1 MALPHGFLPN
11 PVPCHL
17 FIPFPLCY
25 DSVHD
30 SGAFTGLRSA
40 MTIQPWI
47 TCLQSGILIHHLEVR
62 YPQQAS
68 KVDLQR
74 VMGAA
79 ESFQEIQDARA
90 FLTDASNW
98 VPASVFRELIKAC
111 ELASGEKDFTYLAAL
126 AYYETVK
133 TQTPTLIETIAIL
146 LNDVESVFRSVG
158 DWASA
163 YTNYLQL
170 QSFVCPDET
179 QTLHILS
186 RNLPPVDPG
195 LGNMRL
201 VHGNLEGIA
210 KLDPSVETVACEE
223 VYSQLRLETLVN
235 EFGDAYVMT
244 TKNGQITV
252 TRRSTDEIV
261 IKGQSIR
268 LVQTPIQ
275 IKADRIPASH
285 GSDEQLVAT
294 LEQGDCLSIWT
305 AEEPARRSKTSIPN
319 QDNHST
325 AIRIEHGGTLWAGP
339 LSTTIKTGS
348 IYNAPYTHYRL
359 SWTNRPPHA
368 NDVTTAGRSQF
379 LTDRRGFAYQLF
391 TQLKNLQATHRHMLT
406 MFLRN
411 VELAQENIQLK
422 QELSAQQ
429 ETGGIIGKSAP
440 LLDVLSLI
448 RTIAP
453 SDTTVLVTGETG
465 TGKELAARLIHQLS
479 RRKDRRFVAVNCGA
493 LPETLLESELFGHEK
508 GSFTGAIAQ
517 KKGKFELADG
527 GTLFLD
533 EIGDISPAV
542 QVKLLRVLQEREFQ
556 RVGGASDLKAN
567 VRLIA
572 ATNRDLIAMMEQKQF
587 RQDLFYRLNVIQLY
601 VPALRERAED
611 IPDLANHFTQRFA
624 EKTGKSVAGLT
635 PDALQLCLSYKWP
648 GNIRELENVMERAV
662 TLLPE
667 GKKWI
672 TSDLLPN
679 NLRATTESAPSLD
692 IAELIERIEWSALL
706 KTLEKSGSLTELLN
720 HVEWSVTRRAVA
732 EYGGNKSRAA
742 KVLGRTYRWLR
753 KLETEM
759 THRESP
765 PSNLD

>member
-1 MALPHGFLPN
+1 
-11 PVPCHL
+11 
-17 FIPFPLCY
+17 
-25 DSVHD
+25 
-30 SGAFTGLRSA
+30 

-47 TCLQSGILIHHLEVR
+47 TCLQSGILIRHLEAR
-62 YPQQAS
+62 YPEQAS

-90 FLTDASNW
+90 FLTDTSNW
-98 VPASVFRELIKAC
+98 IPHSVFRELVKSC
-111 ELASGEKDFTYLAAL
+111 ELATGQKDFTYQAAM

-163 YTNYLQL
+163 YTNYLHL

-186 RNLPPVDPG
+186 RYLPPVDPG

-201 VHGNLEGIA
+201 VQGNLEGTA
-210 KLDPSVETVACEE
+210 KLDPSVETVTCEE
-223 VYSQLRLETLVN
+223 AYSQLRLETLVN
-235 EFGDAYVMT
+235 EFGDAYDIT
-244 TKNGQITV
+244 TKNDRCTV
-252 TRRSTDEIV
+252 ARRSTGEVV
-261 IKGQSIR
+261 ITGRTIR
-268 LVQTPIQ
+268 LVHTLIA
-275 IKADRIPASH
+275 IKANPIPAPY

-294 LEQGDCLSIWT
+294 LEPQNQLSVWMVG
-305 AEEPARRSKTSIPN
+305 EPVRQSKTHFPK
-319 QDNHST
+319 QDDHCT
-325 AIRIEHGGTLWAGP
+325 AIRIDRGGTLSAGS
-339 LSTTIKTGS
+339 LSTTIKAGS

-359 SWTNRPPHA
+359 RWTNHPPQA
-368 NDVTTAGRSQF
+368 NTAAAVGRSQH
-379 LTDRRGFAYQLF
+379 LTDRRAFAYQLF
-391 TQLKNLQATHRHMLT
+391 THLKNLQATHRHMLT
-406 MFLRN
+406 MFLHN

-422 QELSAQQ
+422 QELFAQQ

-440 LLDVLSLI
+440 LLDLLSVI

-453 SDTTVLVTGETG
+453 SDTTVLLTGETG

-517 KKGKFELADG
+517 KKGKFELAEG

-533 EIGDISPAV
+533 EIGDNSSAV

-556 RVGGASDLKAN
+556 RVGGTSDLKAN
-567 VRLIA
+567 IRLIA
-572 ATNRDLIAMMEQKQF
+572 ATNRDLLAMMEQKQF

-601 VPALRERAED
+601 VPALRERPED
-611 IPDLANHFTQRFA
+611 IAELAQHFVQRFA
-624 EKTGKSVAGLT
+624 EKTGKSIAGLT
-635 PDALQLCLSYKWP
+635 PDALKLCLAYKWP

-662 TLLPE
+662 TLAPE

-672 TSDLLPN
+672 SPDLLPN
-679 NLRATTESAPSLD
+679 NLRSTTESAPSLD
-692 IAELIERIEWSALL
+692 LAELVDRVDWSALL
-706 KTLEKSGSLTELLN
+706 KTLETRGSLTGLLN
-720 HVEWSVTRRAVA
+720 YLEWTITRRAVA

-753 KLETEM
+753 KLESEM
-759 THRESP
+759 TGPRSP
-765 PSNLD
+765 EHNPSEKS

>member
-1 MALPHGFLPN
+1 
-11 PVPCHL
+11 
-17 FIPFPLCY
+17 
-25 DSVHD
+25 
-30 SGAFTGLRSA
+30 
-40 MTIQPWI
+40 MTVQPWI
-47 TCLQSGILIHHLEVR
+47 TCLLSGILIRHLEAR
-62 YPQQAS
+62 YPEQAP
-68 KVDLQR
+68 KVDLLR

-90 FLTDASNW
+90 FLTDTSNW
-98 VPASVFRELIKAC
+98 IPHSVFRELVKSC
-111 ELASGEKDFTYLAAL
+111 ELATGQKDFTYQAAL

-133 TQTPTLIETIAIL
+133 TQSPTLIETIAIL

-179 QTLHILS
+179 QTLHVLS
-186 RNLPPVDPG
+186 RYLPPVDPG

-201 VHGNLEGIA
+201 VQGNLEGTA
-210 KLDPSVETVACEE
+210 MLDPSVETATSEE
-223 VYSQLRLETLVN
+223 AYSQLRLETLVN

-244 TKNGQITV
+244 TKNDRCTV
-252 TRRSTDEIV
+252 ARRSTGEVV
-261 IKGQSIR
+261 ITGRTIR
-268 LVQTPIQ
+268 LVPTLIS
-275 IKADRIPASH
+275 IKADRIPAPH
-285 GSDEQLVAT
+285 GSDEQLVVS
-294 LEQGDCLSIWT
+294 LEPQNQLSVWT
-305 AEEPARRSKTSIPN
+305 VGEPVRRSET
-319 QDNHST
+319 HSPKQVDHCT
-325 AIRIEHGGTLWAGP
+325 AIRIERGGTLSAGS
-339 LSTTIKTGS
+339 LSTTIKAGS

-359 SWTNRPPHA
+359 RWTNRPPQA
-368 NDVTTAGRSQF
+368 NTAASASRSQH
-379 LTDRRGFAYQLF
+379 LTDRRAFAYQLF
-391 TQLKNLQATHRHMLT
+391 THLKNLQATHRHMLT

-440 LLDVLSLI
+440 LLDLLSLI

-517 KKGKFELADG
+517 KKGKFELAEG

-533 EIGDISPAV
+533 EIGDISSAV

-556 RVGGASDLKAN
+556 RVGGTSDLKAN
-567 VRLIA
+567 IRLIA
-572 ATNRDLIAMMEQKQF
+572 ATNRDLLAMMEQNQF
-587 RQDLFYRLNVIQLY
+587 RRDLFYRLNVIQLY
-601 VPALRERAED
+601 VPALRERPED
-611 IPDLANHFTQRFA
+611 IAELAQHFVQRFA
-624 EKTGKSVAGLT
+624 EKTGKSIAGLT
-635 PDALQLCLSYKWP
+635 PDALQLCLAYKWP

-662 TLLPE
+662 TLAPE

-672 TSDLLPN
+672 IPDLLPN
-679 NLRATTESAPSLD
+679 NLRSTTESAPSLD
-692 IAELIERIEWSALL
+692 LAELVDRVDWSALL
-706 KTLEKSGSLTELLN
+706 KTLETRGSLTGLLN
-720 HVEWSVTRRAVA
+720 YLEWTITRRAVA
-732 EYGGNKSRAA
+732 EYGGNKSHAA
-742 KVLGRTYRWLR
+742 KILGRTYRWLR
-753 KLETEM
+753 KLESEM
-759 THRESP
+759 TGPQSP
-765 PSNLD
+765 GHNPSDTS

>member
-1 MALPHGFLPN
+1 
-11 PVPCHL
+11 
-17 FIPFPLCY
+17 
-25 DSVHD
+25 
-30 SGAFTGLRSA
+30 

-47 TCLQSGILIHHLEVR
+47 TCLQSGILIRHLEAR
-62 YPQQAS
+62 YPEQAS
-68 KVDLQR
+68 KVDLKR

-79 ESFQEIQDARA
+79 DSFQEIQDARA

-98 VPASVFRELIKAC
+98 IPTSVFRELIKAC
-111 ELASGEKDFTYLAAL
+111 EVASGEKDFTYQAAL
-126 AYYETVK
+126 AYYEAVK

-146 LNDVESVFRSVG
+146 LNDVESVFRSIG
-158 DWASA
+158 NWASA

-186 RNLPPVDPG
+186 QNLPPVDPG

-201 VHGNLEGIA
+201 VQGNLEGTA
-210 KLDPSVETVACEE
+210 KLDPSVDTATCEE
-223 VYSQLRLETLVN
+223 AYSQLRLETLVN
-235 EFGDAYVMT
+235 EFGDAYDMT
-244 TKNGQITV
+244 TKNDRFTV
-252 TRRSTDEIV
+252 ARRSTGDVV
-261 IKGQSIR
+261 ITGRTIR
-268 LVQTPIQ
+268 LVHTLIPI
-275 IKADRIPASH
+275 KTDGIPAPH

-294 LEQGDCLSIWT
+294 LEGPNHLSVWT
-305 AEEPARRSKTSIPN
+305 FEEPARKSTTHIST
-319 QDNHST
+319 QADHCT
-325 AIRIEHGGTLWAGP
+325 AILIERGGI
-339 LSTTIKTGS
+339 LSRGSLNTTIKAGS
-348 IYNAPYTHYRL
+348 IYNAPYTHYCLR
-359 SWTNRPPHA
+359 WTNHPPRA
-368 NDVTTAGRSQF
+368 NDAATAGRSEF
-379 LTDRRGFAYQLF
+379 LTDRRAFAHQLF
-391 TQLKNLQATHRHMLT
+391 THLKNLQATHRHMLT

-429 ETGGIIGKSAP
+429 ETGGIIGKSAL
-440 LLDVLSLI
+440 LLDLLSLI

-517 KKGKFELADG
+517 KKGKFELAEG

-556 RVGGASDLKAN
+556 RVGGTSDLRAN
-567 VRLIA
+567 IRLIA
-572 ATNRDLIAMMEQKQF
+572 ATNRDLLAMMEQNQF

-601 VPALRERAED
+601 VPALRERPED
-611 IPDLANHFTQRFA
+611 IAELVQHFARRFA
-624 EKTGKSVAGLT
+624 EKTGKSIAGLT
-635 PDALQLCLSYKWP
+635 PDALKLCLAYKWP

-662 TLLPE
+662 TLAPE

-672 TSDLLPN
+672 SPDLLPT
-679 NLRATTESAPSLD
+679 NLRSTTESAPSLD
-692 IAELIERIEWSALL
+692 LAELVDHVDWTALL
-706 KTLEKSGSLTELLN
+706 KTLETRGSLTGLLN
-720 HVEWSVTRRAVA
+720 YLEWTITRRAVA

-753 KLETEM
+753 KLESEM
-759 THRESP
+759 TDRKP
-765 PSNLD
+765 PTPCS

>member
-1 MALPHGFLPN
+1 
-11 PVPCHL
+11 
-17 FIPFPLCY
+17 
-25 DSVHD
+25 
-30 SGAFTGLRSA
+30 

-47 TCLQSGILIHHLEVR
+47 TCLQSGILIHYLEAH
-62 YPQQAS
+62 YPEQAS
-68 KVDLQR
+68 KVDLKR
-74 VMGAA
+74 VMGVA

-90 FLTDASNW
+90 FLTDTSNW
-98 VPASVFRELIKAC
+98 IPHSVFRELIKTC
-111 ELASGEKDFTYLAAL
+111 ELASGEKDVTYQAAL

-170 QSFVCPDET
+170 QSFVCPDEA

-186 RNLPPVDPG
+186 RYLPPVDPG

-201 VHGNLEGIA
+201 VQGNLEGIA
-210 KLDPSVETVACEE
+210 KLDPSVETATCEE
-223 VYSQLRLETLVN
+223 IYSQLRLETLVN
-235 EFGDAYVMT
+235 EFGDAYDMT
-244 TKNGQITV
+244 KKNDRSTV
-252 TRRSTDEIV
+252 ARRSTGEVV
-261 IKGQSIR
+261 ITGRTIR
-268 LVQTPIQ
+268 LVQTLIPT
-275 IKADRIPASH
+275 KADPIPAPH

-294 LEQGDCLSIWT
+294 LEPQDHLSVWT
-305 AEEPARRSKTSIPN
+305 TEEPVRGSKTHLPN
-319 QDNHST
+319 QDDHCT
-325 AIRIEHGGTLWAGP
+325 AIRIERGGTLSAGP

-348 IYNAPYTHYRL
+348 IYNTPYTHYRL
-359 SWTNRPPHA
+359 RWTNRPLDSSNTA
-368 NDVTTAGRSQF
+368 AAGRSQL
-379 LTDRRGFAYQLF
+379 LTDRRAFAFQLF
-391 TQLKNLQATHRHMLT
+391 THLKNLQTTHRHMLT

-411 VELAQENIQLK
+411 VELIQENIQLK

-429 ETGGIIGKSAP
+429 ETGGIIGKSAL
-440 LLDVLSLI
+440 LLDLLSLI

-517 KKGKFELADG
+517 KKGKFELAEG

-556 RVGGASDLKAN
+556 RVGGTSDLKAN
-567 VRLIA
+567 IRLIA
-572 ATNRDLIAMMEQKQF
+572 ATNRDLLAMMEQNQF

-601 VPALRERAED
+601 VPALRERPED
-611 IPDLANHFTQRFA
+611 IAELTQHFVLRFA
-624 EKTGKSVAGLT
+624 ENTGKSIAGLT
-635 PDALQLCLSYKWP
+635 PDALQLCLAYKWP

-662 TLLPE
+662 TLAPE

-672 TSDLLPN
+672 TPDLLPN
-679 NLRATTESAPSLD
+679 NLRSTTDSAPSVD
-692 IAELIERIEWSALL
+692 IAELIDHIEWGALL
-706 KTLEKSGSLTELLN
+706 KTVEKSGSLTELLN
-720 HVEWSVTRRAVA
+720 RVEWSITRRAVA

-742 KVLGRTYRWLR
+742 KILGRTYRWLR
-753 KLETEM
+753 KLEAEM
-759 THRESP
+759 THREFP
-765 PSNLD
+765 PSNPGPHS

>member
-1 MALPHGFLPN
+1 
-11 PVPCHL
+11 
-17 FIPFPLCY
+17 
-25 DSVHD
+25 
-30 SGAFTGLRSA
+30 

-47 TCLQSGILIHHLEVR
+47 TCLQSGILIHHLEAR
-62 YPQQAS
+62 YPEQSS

-79 ESFQEIQDARA
+79 DSFQEIQDARA

-98 VPASVFRELIKAC
+98 VPVSVFRELIKAC

-158 DWASA
+158 NWASA

-170 QSFVCPDET
+170 QSFVCPDEA

-201 VHGNLEGIA
+201 VQGNLEGTA
-210 KLDPSVETVACEE
+210 KLDPSVETATCEE
-223 VYSQLRLETLVN
+223 TYSQLRLETLVK
-235 EFGDAYVMT
+235 EFGDAYDTT
-244 TKNGQITV
+244 TKNDRFTV
-252 TRRSTDEIV
+252 ARRSTGEVV
-261 IKGQSIR
+261 IAARTIR
-268 LVQTPIQ
+268 LVRTLIPIQ
-275 IKADRIPASH
+275 TDRIPAPH

-294 LEQGDCLSIWT
+294 LEGQDHLSVW
-305 AEEPARRSKTSIPN
+305 AVEEPARKPKT
-319 QDNHST
+319 HSPTQNDYCT
-325 AIRIEHGGTLWAGP
+325 AIRIERGGTLSTGS
-339 LSTTIKTGS
+339 LSTTIKAGS

-359 SWTNRPPHA
+359 RWTNHPPRA
-368 NDVTTAGRSQF
+368 NDVATAGRSQF
-379 LTDRRGFAYQLF
+379 LTDRRAFAHQLF
-391 TQLKNLQATHRHMLT
+391 IHLKNLQATHRHMLT

-429 ETGGIIGKSAP
+429 ETGGMIGKSA
-440 LLDVLSLI
+440 LLLNLLSLI

-453 SDTTVLVTGETG
+453 SDTTVMVTGETG

-517 KKGKFELADG
+517 KKGKFELAEG

-533 EIGDISPAV
+533 EIGDISASV

-556 RVGGASDLKAN
+556 RVGGTSDLTAN
-567 VRLIA
+567 IRLIA
-572 ATNRDLIAMMEQKQF
+572 ATNRDLLAMMEQNQF
-587 RQDLFYRLNVIQLY
+587 RKDLFYRLNVIQLY
-601 VPALRERAED
+601 VPALRERPED
-611 IPDLANHFTQRFA
+611 IVELAQHFVQRFA
-624 EKTGKSVAGLT
+624 EKIGKSIAGLT
-635 PDALQLCLSYKWP
+635 PDALQLCLAYKWP
-648 GNIRELENVMERAV
+648 GNIRELENIMERAV
-662 TLLPE
+662 TLAPE

-672 TSDLLPN
+672 SADLLPN
-679 NLRATTESAPSLD
+679 NLRSTTESAPSLD
-692 IAELIERIEWSALL
+692 IAELVERIEWGALL

-720 HVEWSVTRRAVA
+720 HVEWSITRRAVA

-742 KVLGRTYRWLR
+742 KILGRTYRWLR
-753 KLETEM
+753 KLESEM
-759 THRESP
+759 TDPKS
-765 PSNLD
+765 PSNTLDTRK

>member
-1 MALPHGFLPN
+1 
-11 PVPCHL
+11 
-17 FIPFPLCY
+17 
-25 DSVHD
+25 
-30 SGAFTGLRSA
+30 

-47 TCLQSGILIHHLEVR
+47 TCLQSGILIHHLEAR
-62 YPQQAS
+62 YPEQAS
-68 KVDLQR
+68 KVDLKR
-74 VMGAA
+74 VMGVA

-90 FLTDASNW
+90 FLTDTSNW
-98 VPASVFRELIKAC
+98 VPLSVFRELIKAC

-158 DWASA
+158 NWASA

-170 QSFVCPDET
+170 QSFVCPDEA
-179 QTLHILS
+179 QTLHVLS
-186 RNLPPVDPG
+186 RYLPPVDPG

-201 VHGNLEGIA
+201 VQGNLEGTAI
-210 KLDPSVETVACEE
+210 LDPSVETAISEE
-223 VYSQLRLETLVN
+223 TYSQLRLETLVN
-235 EFGDAYVMT
+235 EFGDAYDMT
-244 TKNGQITV
+244 TKNERFTV
-252 TRRSTDEIV
+252 ARRSTGEVV
-261 IKGQSIR
+261 ITGRTIR
-268 LVQTPIQ
+268 LVQTLIP
-275 IKADRIPASH
+275 IKADRIPTPH

-294 LEQGDCLSIWT
+294 HEQQDHLSVWT
-305 AEEPARRSKTSIPN
+305 AEEPIQRSKTHFPK
-319 QDNHST
+319 QDDHCT
-325 AIRIEHGGTLWAGP
+325 AIRIERGGTLSAGS
-339 LSTTIKTGS
+339 LSTTIKAGS

-359 SWTNRPPHA
+359 RWTNRPPHA
-368 NDVTTAGRSQF
+368 NNAAAAGRSQL
-379 LTDRRGFAYQLF
+379 LTDRRAFAYQLF
-391 TQLKNLQATHRHMLT
+391 THLKNLQATHRHMLT

-440 LLDVLSLI
+440 LLDLLSLI
-448 RTIAP
+448 RTLAP

-517 KKGKFELADG
+517 KKGKFELAEG

-556 RVGGASDLKAN
+556 RVGGTSDLKAN
-567 VRLIA
+567 IRLIA
-572 ATNRDLIAMMEQKQF
+572 ATNRDLLTMMEQNQF

-601 VPALRERAED
+601 VPALRERPED
-611 IPDLANHFTQRFA
+611 IAELAQHFVQHFA
-624 EKTGKSVAGLT
+624 KKTGKSIAGLM
-635 PDALQLCLSYKWP
+635 PDALQLCLAYKWP

-662 TLLPE
+662 TLTPE

-672 TSDLLPN
+672 SPDLLPN
-679 NLRATTESAPSLD
+679 NLRSATESAPSLD
-692 IAELIERIEWSALL
+692 LAELVDCVDWSALL
-706 KTLEKSGSLTELLN
+706 KTLETRGSLTGLLN
-720 HVEWSVTRRAVA
+720 YLEWTITRRAVA

-753 KLETEM
+753 KLESEM
-759 THRESP
+759 TEPKS
-765 PSNLD
+765 PSNTLDTRK

>member
-1 MALPHGFLPN
+1 
-11 PVPCHL
+11 
-17 FIPFPLCY
+17 
-25 DSVHD
+25 
-30 SGAFTGLRSA
+30 

-47 TCLQSGILIHHLEVR
+47 TCLQSGMLVRHLETR
-62 YPQQAS
+62 YPVQAS

-90 FLTDASNW
+90 FLTDTSNW
-98 VPASVFRELIKAC
+98 VPLSVFRELIKVC
-111 ELASGEKDFTYLAAL
+111 ELASGEKDFTYQAAM

-186 RNLPPVDPG
+186 RYLPPVDPG

-201 VHGNLEGIA
+201 VQGNLEGTA
-210 KLDPSVETVACEE
+210 KLDPSVETAACDEA
-223 VYSQLRLETLVN
+223 YSQLRLETLLN

-244 TKNGQITV
+244 TKNDRFTV
-252 TRRSTDEIV
+252 ARRSTGEVV
-261 IKGQSIR
+261 ITGRTIR
-268 LVQTPIQ
+268 LVHTLIP
-275 IKADRIPASH
+275 IKADLISTSH

-294 LEQGDCLSIWT
+294 LEQQDHLSIWT
-305 AEEPARRSKTSIPN
+305 AGEPVRRSKTDFPK
-319 QDNHST
+319 QDDHCT
-325 AIRIEHGGTLWAGP
+325 AIRIERGGTLSAGS
-339 LSTTIKTGS
+339 LSTTIKAGS

-359 SWTNRPPHA
+359 RWTNRPPHA
-368 NDVTTAGRSQF
+368 NNAAAAGRSQL
-379 LTDRRGFAYQLF
+379 LTDRRAFAHQLF
-391 TQLKNLQATHRHMLT
+391 IHLKNLQATHRHMLT
-406 MFLRN
+406 MFLHN

-440 LLDVLSLI
+440 LLDLLSLI

-517 KKGKFELADG
+517 KKGKFELAEG

-533 EIGDISPAV
+533 EIGDISSAV

-556 RVGGASDLKAN
+556 RVGGTSDLQAN
-567 VRLIA
+567 IRLIA
-572 ATNRDLIAMMEQKQF
+572 ATNRDLLAMMEQNQF
-587 RQDLFYRLNVIQLY
+587 RRDLFYRLNVIQLY
-601 VPALRERAED
+601 VPALRERPED
-611 IPDLANHFTQRFA
+611 IAELAQHFVQRFA
-624 EKTGKSVAGLT
+624 EKTGKSIAGLT
-635 PDALQLCLSYKWP
+635 PDALQLCLAYKWP

-662 TLLPE
+662 TLTPE

-672 TSDLLPN
+672 TPDLLPN
-679 NLRATTESAPSLD
+679 NLRSTTESAPSLD
-692 IAELIERIEWSALL
+692 LAELVDRVDWSALL
-706 KTLEKSGSLTELLN
+706 KTLETRGSLTGLLN
-720 HVEWSVTRRAVA
+720 YLEWTITRRAVA
-732 EYGGNKSRAA
+732 EYGGNKSHAA

-753 KLETEM
+753 KLESEM
-759 THRESP
+759 IEPQPPSSP
-765 PSNLD
+765 PH

>member
-1 MALPHGFLPN
+1 
-11 PVPCHL
+11 
-17 FIPFPLCY
+17 
-25 DSVHD
+25 
-30 SGAFTGLRSA
+30 

-47 TCLQSGILIHHLEVR
+47 TCLQSGILIRHLETR
-62 YPQQAS
+62 YPEQAS
-68 KVDLQR
+68 KVDLHR

-79 ESFQEIQDARA
+79 DSFQEIQDARA
-90 FLTDASNW
+90 FLTDTSNW
-98 VPASVFRELIKAC
+98 VPLSVFRELIKAC

-170 QSFVCPDET
+170 QSFVCPDDT
-179 QTLHILS
+179 QTLHVLS
-186 RNLPPVDPG
+186 RYLPPVDPG

-201 VHGNLEGIA
+201 VQGNLEGTA
-210 KLDPSVETVACEE
+210 RLDPSVETAVCEE
-223 VYSQLRLETLVN
+223 AYVQLRLETLVS
-235 EFGDAYVMT
+235 EFGDAYVLT
-244 TKNGQITV
+244 TKNDRCTV
-252 TRRSTDEIV
+252 ARRSTGEVV
-261 IKGQSIR
+261 ITGRTIR
-268 LVQTPIQ
+268 LVPTLIP
-275 IKADRIPASH
+275 IKADRIPAPH

-294 LEQGDCLSIWT
+294 LNQQGLLSVWT
-305 AEEPARRSKTSIPN
+305 VGEPIRRSQTHPPT
-319 QDNHST
+319 QDGHCT
-325 AIRIEHGGTLWAGP
+325 AMRIERGGTLSAGS
-339 LSTTIKTGS
+339 LSTTIKAGS

-359 SWTNRPPHA
+359 HWTNHSPQA
-368 NDVTTAGRSQF
+368 NNAAVASRSQH
-379 LTDRRGFAYQLF
+379 LTDRRAFAFQLF
-391 TQLKNLQATHRHMLT
+391 THLKNLQATHRHMLT

-422 QELSAQQ
+422 QELSEQQ
-429 ETGGIIGKSAP
+429 ETGGIIGKSAL
-440 LLDVLSLI
+440 LLDLLSLI

-517 KKGKFELADG
+517 RKGKFELAEG

-556 RVGGASDLKAN
+556 RVGGTSDLKAN
-567 VRLIA
+567 IRLIA
-572 ATNRDLIAMMEQKQF
+572 ATNRDLLAMMEQKQF

-601 VPALRERAED
+601 VPALRERPED
-611 IPDLANHFTQRFA
+611 IAELAQHFVQRFA
-624 EKTGKSVAGLT
+624 EKTGKSIAGLT
-635 PDALQLCLSYKWP
+635 PDALKLCLSYKWP

-662 TLLPE
+662 TLALE

-672 TSDLLPN
+672 APDLLPN
-679 NLRATTESAPSLD
+679 NLRSTTESAPSLD
-692 IAELIERIEWSALL
+692 LAELVDRVDWSALL
-706 KTLEKSGSLTELLN
+706 KTLETRGSLTGLLN
-720 HVEWSVTRRAVA
+720 YFEWTITRRAVA

-753 KLETEM
+753 KLESEM
-759 THRESP
+759 TGPHSP
-765 PSNLD
+765 GHNPSDKS

>member
-1 MALPHGFLPN
+1 
-11 PVPCHL
+11 
-17 FIPFPLCY
+17 
-25 DSVHD
+25 
-30 SGAFTGLRSA
+30 

-47 TCLQSGILIHHLEVR
+47 TCLQSGMLIRHLEAR
-62 YPQQAS
+62 YPEQAS

-90 FLTDASNW
+90 FLTDTSNW
-98 VPASVFRELIKAC
+98 VPVSVFRELIKAC

-126 AYYETVK
+126 AYYEIVK

-158 DWASA
+158 NWASA

-201 VHGNLEGIA
+201 VQGNLEGTA
-210 KLDPSVETVACEE
+210 KLDPSVETVTCEE
-223 VYSQLRLETLVN
+223 AYSQLRLETLVN

-244 TKNGQITV
+244 TKNDRCTV
-252 TRRSTDEIV
+252 ARRSTGEVV
-261 IKGQSIR
+261 ITGRTIR
-268 LVQTPIQ
+268 LVHTLIP
-275 IKADRIPASH
+275 IKADPIPAPY

-294 LEQGDCLSIWT
+294 LEQQDHLSVWT
-305 AEEPARRSKTSIPN
+305 DEEPVRRSKTHLPK
-319 QDNHST
+319 QDDHCT
-325 AIRIEHGGTLWAGP
+325 AIRIERGGTLSAGS
-339 LSTTIKTGS
+339 LSTTIKAGS
-348 IYNAPYTHYRL
+348 IYNAPYTYYRL
-359 SWTNRPPHA
+359 RWTNRPPHA
-368 NDVTTAGRSQF
+368 SNVAAAGRSQF
-379 LTDRRGFAYQLF
+379 LTDRRAFAHQLF
-391 TQLKNLQATHRHMLT
+391 IHLKNLQATHRHTLT

-411 VELAQENIQLK
+411 IELAQENIQLK

-440 LLDVLSLI
+440 LLDLLSLI

-479 RRKDRRFVAVNCGA
+479 RRKDRRFVAVNCGS

-517 KKGKFELADG
+517 KKGKFELAEG

-533 EIGDISPAV
+533 EIGDISPTV

-556 RVGGASDLKAN
+556 RVGGTSDLKAN
-567 VRLIA
+567 IRLIA
-572 ATNRDLIAMMEQKQF
+572 ATNRDLLAMMEQSQF

-601 VPALRERAED
+601 VPALRERSED
-611 IPDLANHFTQRFA
+611 IAELAQHFVQRFA
-624 EKTGKSVAGLT
+624 EKTGKSIAGLT
-635 PDALQLCLSYKWP
+635 PDALKLCLSYKWP

-662 TLLPE
+662 TLAPE
-667 GKKWI
+667 GKRWI
-672 TSDLLPN
+672 SPDLLPN
-679 NLRATTESAPSLD
+679 NLRSTTESAPSLD
-692 IAELIERIEWSALL
+692 LAELVDRVDWSALL
-706 KTLEKSGSLTELLN
+706 KTLETRGSLTGLMNYL
-720 HVEWSVTRRAVA
+720 EWTITRRAVT

-759 THRESP
+759 SNREP
-765 PSNLD
+765 PTSGSTPDS

>member
-1 MALPHGFLPN
+1 
-11 PVPCHL
+11 
-17 FIPFPLCY
+17 
-25 DSVHD
+25 
-30 SGAFTGLRSA
+30 

-47 TCLQSGILIHHLEVR
+47 TCLQSGILIRYLEAR
-62 YPQQAS
+62 YPEQAS
-68 KVDLQR
+68 KVDLHR
-74 VMGAA
+74 VMGVAD
-79 ESFQEIQDARA
+79 SLQEIQDARA

-98 VPASVFRELIKAC
+98 IPASVFRELVKAC

-158 DWASA
+158 NWASA

-170 QSFVCPDET
+170 QSFVCPGET

-195 LGNMRL
+195 LGNIRL
-201 VHGNLEGIA
+201 VEGNLEGIA
-210 KLDPSVETVACEE
+210 KLDPSVDTATCEE

-235 EFGDAYVMT
+235 EFGDAYDMT
-244 TKNGQITV
+244 SKNDRFTV
-252 TRRSTDEIV
+252 ARRSTGDIV
-261 IKGQSIR
+261 ITGRTIR
-268 LVQTPIQ
+268 LIQTPIP

-294 LEQGDCLSIWT
+294 LDQEDHLSVWT
-305 AEEPARRSKTSIPN
+305 AEEPARRSKTPVSE
-319 QDNHST
+319 QDDHCT
-325 AIRIEHGGTLWAGP
+325 AIRIERGGTLSMGS
-339 LSTTIKTGS
+339 LSTTIKAGS

-359 SWTNRPPHA
+359 RWTNHPPRA
-368 NDVTTAGRSQF
+368 NDDSTAGRSQF
-379 LTDRRGFAYQLF
+379 LTDRRAFAHQLF
-391 TQLKNLQATHRHMLT
+391 THLKNLQTTHRHMLT

-411 VELAQENIQLK
+411 VELAQENVQLK

-429 ETGGIIGKSAP
+429 ETGGMIGKSAA
-440 LLDVLSLI
+440 LIDLLSLI

-517 KKGKFELADG
+517 KKGKFELAEG

-556 RVGGASDLKAN
+556 RVGGTSDLKAN

-572 ATNRDLIAMMEQKQF
+572 ATNRDLIAMMEQNQF
-587 RQDLFYRLNVIQLY
+587 RKDLFYRLNVIQLY
-601 VPALRERAED
+601 VPALRERPED
-611 IPDLANHFTQRFA
+611 IAELARHFVQRFA
-624 EKTGKSVAGLT
+624 EKIGKSIAGLT
-635 PDALQLCLSYKWP
+635 PDALQVFLTYKWP

-662 TLLPE
+662 TLAPE

-672 TSDLLPN
+672 SPDLLPN
-679 NLRATTESAPSLD
+679 NLRSTTESAPSLD
-692 IAELIERIEWSALL
+692 LAELVDRVDWSALL
-706 KTLEKSGSLTELLN
+706 KTLETRGSLTGLLN
-720 HVEWSVTRRAVA
+720 YLEWTITRRAVA
-732 EYGGNKSRAA
+732 EYGGNKSHAA

-753 KLETEM
+753 KLESEM
-759 THRESP
+759 TDRKP
-765 PSNLD
+765 PTTRSTPGS

>member
-1 MALPHGFLPN
+1 
-11 PVPCHL
+11 
-17 FIPFPLCY
+17 
-25 DSVHD
+25 
-30 SGAFTGLRSA
+30 
-40 MTIQPWI
+40 MTIHPWI
-47 TCLQSGILIHHLEVR
+47 TCLQSGILIRYVESR
-62 YPQQAS
+62 YPEQAS
-68 KVDLQR
+68 KVDLKR
-74 VMGAA
+74 VMGVA

-90 FLTDASNW
+90 FLTDTSNW
-98 VPASVFRELIKAC
+98 IPHSVFRELIKTC
-111 ELASGEKDFTYLAAL
+111 ELASGEKDVTYQAAL

-158 DWASA
+158 NWASA

-170 QSFVCPDET
+170 QSFVCPDEA

-201 VHGNLEGIA
+201 VQGNLEGTA
-210 KLDPSVETVACEE
+210 KLDPSVETATCEE

-235 EFGDAYVMT
+235 EFGDSYDIT
-244 TKNGQITV
+244 TKNDRITV
-252 TRRSTDEIV
+252 ARRSTGDVV
-261 IKGQSIR
+261 ITGRTIQ
-268 LVQTPIQ
+268 LVHTLIPI
-275 IKADRIPASH
+275 KTDRIPAPH
-285 GSDEQLVAT
+285 GPDEQLVAT
-294 LEQGDCLSIWT
+294 LEGQDHLSVWT
-305 AEEPARRSKTSIPN
+305 AEESARSYKTHLPK
-319 QDNHST
+319 QDDHCT
-325 AIRIEHGGTLWAGP
+325 AIRIERGGTLSTGL
-339 LSTTIKTGS
+339 LSTTIKAGS

-359 SWTNRPPHA
+359 HWTNCPPRA
-368 NDVTTAGRSQF
+368 NEAASAGRSQF
-379 LTDRRGFAYQLF
+379 LTDRRAFAHQLF
-391 TQLKNLQATHRHMLT
+391 THLKNLQTTHRHMLT

-429 ETGGIIGKSAP
+429 ETGGIIGKSAL
-440 LLDVLSLI
+440 LLDLLSLI

-517 KKGKFELADG
+517 KKGKFELAEG

-533 EIGDISPAV
+533 EIGDISPSV

-556 RVGGASDLKAN
+556 RVGGTSDLTAN
-567 VRLIA
+567 IRLIA
-572 ATNRDLIAMMEQKQF
+572 ATNRDLLAMMEQNQF
-587 RQDLFYRLNVIQLY
+587 RKDLFYRLNVIQLY
-601 VPALRERAED
+601 VPALRERPED
-611 IPDLANHFTQRFA
+611 IVELAQHFVRRFA
-624 EKTGKSVAGLT
+624 EKIGKSIAGLT
-635 PDALQLCLSYKWP
+635 PDALQLCLTYKWP

-662 TLLPE
+662 TLAPE

-672 TSDLLPN
+672 APNLLPN
-679 NLRATTESAPSLD
+679 NLRSTTESAPSLD
-692 IAELIERIEWSALL
+692 IAELVDRIEWGALL

-720 HVEWSVTRRAVA
+720 HVEWTITRRAVA

-742 KVLGRTYRWLR
+742 KILGRTYRWLR
-753 KLETEM
+753 KLEAEM
-759 THRESP
+759 THREFPASP
-765 PSNLD
+765 GPQS

>member
-1 MALPHGFLPN
+1 
-11 PVPCHL
+11 
-17 FIPFPLCY
+17 
-25 DSVHD
+25 
-30 SGAFTGLRSA
+30 
-40 MTIQPWI
+40 MTLQPWI
-47 TCLQSGILIHHLEVR
+47 TCLQSGILIRYLEAR
-62 YPQQAS
+62 YPGQAS

-90 FLTDASNW
+90 FLTDSSNW
-98 VPASVFRELIKAC
+98 IPHSVFRELIKSC
-111 ELASGEKDFTYLAAL
+111 ELATGQKDFTYQAAL

-133 TQTPTLIETIAIL
+133 THSPTIIETIAIL

-170 QSFVCPDET
+170 QSFVCPDEA
-179 QTLHILS
+179 QTVHILS
-186 RNLPPVDPG
+186 RYLPPVDPG
-195 LGNMRL
+195 YGNMHL
-201 VHGNLEGIA
+201 VQGNIEGIT
-210 KLDPSVETVACEE
+210 KLDPSVETVTCEE
-223 VYSQLRLETLVN
+223 AYSQMRLETLVN
-235 EFGDAYVMT
+235 EFGDAYVFT
-244 TKNGQITV
+244 SKDNRITV
-252 TRRSTDEIV
+252 TRRSTGDV
-261 IKGQSIR
+261 VLAGHTMV
-268 LVQTPIQ
+268 LVQELVPV
-275 IKADRIPASH
+275 KEDRAPVPQSH
-285 GSDEQLVAT
+285 DEQLIVRTDPQNRLA
-294 LEQGDCLSIWT
+294 IWRVNET
-305 AEEPARRSKTSIPN
+305 RRTPKDPSSNPE
-319 QDNHST
+319 SLCT
-325 AIRIEHGGTLWAGP
+325 AIRIDRGGTLSTGS

-359 SWTNRPPHA
+359 RWTPRSSEADNVA
-368 NDVTTAGRSQF
+368 ASGRSQLF
-379 LTDRRGFAYQLF
+379 MDRRAFAHLLF
-391 TQLKNLQATHRHMLT
+391 AHLKNLQATHRHTLT
-406 MFLRN
+406 MLLRN

-440 LLDVLSLI
+440 LLDLLSLI
-448 RTIAP
+448 KTIAP

-517 KKGKFELADG
+517 KKGKFELAEG

-533 EIGDISPAV
+533 EIGDISPSV

-556 RVGGASDLKAN
+556 RVGGTSDLKAN

-572 ATNRDLIAMMEQKQF
+572 ATNRDLISMMEQKQF

-601 VPALRERAED
+601 VPALRERPED
-611 IPDLANHFTQRFA
+611 IAELAQHFAQRFA
-624 EKTGKSVAGLT
+624 EKIGKSIAGLT
-635 PDALQLCLSYKWP
+635 PDALKLCLAYRWP
-648 GNIRELENVMERAV
+648 GNIRELENIIERAV
-662 TLLPE
+662 TLAPE

-672 TSDLLPN
+672 TPDLLPN
-679 NLRATTESAPSLD
+679 NLRLTTESAPSLD
-692 IAELIERIEWSALL
+692 LAELVDRVDWNALL
-706 KTLEKSGSLTELLN
+706 KTLETSGSLTGLLN
-720 HVEWSVTRRAVA
+720 HLEWTITRRAVA

-753 KLETEM
+753 KLESEM
-759 THRESP
+759 TGPQSP
-765 PSNLD
+765 GHNPSDKS

>member
-1 MALPHGFLPN
+1 MN
-11 PVPCHL
+11 
-17 FIPFPLCY
+17 
-25 DSVHD
+25 
-30 SGAFTGLRSA
+30 
-40 MTIQPWI
+40 IQPWI
-47 TCLQSGILIHHLEVR
+47 TCLQSGILIRYLEAR
-62 YPQQAS
+62 YPEQAS
-68 KVDLQR
+68 KVDLKR
-74 VMGAA
+74 VMGVA

-98 VPASVFRELIKAC
+98 VPVSVFRELIKTC

-170 QSFVCPDET
+170 QSFVCPDES

-186 RNLPPVDPG
+186 RNLPPVDPA

-201 VHGNLEGIA
+201 VQGNLEGIA

-223 VYSQLRLETLVN
+223 VYSQLRLETLLK

-244 TKNGQITV
+244 MKNDRFTV
-252 TRRSTDEIV
+252 ARRSTGEVAIT
-261 IKGQSIR
+261 GRTIR
-268 LVQTPIQ
+268 LVHTLIPT
-275 IKADRIPASH
+275 KADRIPAPH

-294 LEQGDCLSIWT
+294 LDGQDHLSVWT
-305 AEEPARRSKTSIPN
+305 AEEPAPISKIHVPKQN
-319 QDNHST
+319 EHCT
-325 AIRIEHGGTLWAGP
+325 ALRIEHGGTLSAGS
-339 LSTTIKTGS
+339 LSTTIKADS
-348 IYNAPYTHYRL
+348 VYNAPYTHYRL
-359 SWTNRPPHA
+359 CWTNHPPHA
-368 NDVTTAGRSQF
+368 NNAAAAGRSQ
-379 LTDRRGFAYQLF
+379 LVTDRRAFAFQLF
-391 TQLKNLQATHRHMLT
+391 THLKNLQATHRHMLT

-411 VELAQENIQLK
+411 VELVQENIQLK

-429 ETGGIIGKSAP
+429 ETGGIIGKSAL
-440 LLDVLSLI
+440 LLDLLSLI

-508 GSFTGAIAQ
+508 GSFTGAVAQ
-517 KKGKFELADG
+517 KKGKFELAEG

-533 EIGDISPAV
+533 EIGDISPSV

-556 RVGGASDLKAN
+556 RVGGTTDLKAN
-567 VRLIA
+567 IRLIA
-572 ATNRDLIAMMEQKQF
+572 ATNRDLLAMMEQNQF
-587 RQDLFYRLNVIQLY
+587 RKDLFYRLNVIQLY
-601 VPALRERAED
+601 VPALRERPED
-611 IPDLANHFTQRFA
+611 IVELVQHFARRFA
-624 EKTGKSVAGLT
+624 EKIGKSIAGLT

-662 TLLPE
+662 TLAPE

-672 TSDLLPN
+672 TPDLLPN
-679 NLRATTESAPSLD
+679 NLRSTTESAPSLD
-692 IAELIERIEWSALL
+692 LAELVDRVDWGALL
-706 KTLEKSGSLTELLN
+706 KTLETRGSLTGLLN
-720 HVEWSVTRRAVA
+720 YLEWNITRRAVA

-753 KLETEM
+753 KLESEM
-759 THRESP
+759 TTPQSP
-765 PSNLD
+765 KHNPSDKP

>member
-1 MALPHGFLPN
+1 
-11 PVPCHL
+11 
-17 FIPFPLCY
+17 
-25 DSVHD
+25 
-30 SGAFTGLRSA
+30 

-47 TCLQSGILIHHLEVR
+47 TCLQSGILIRHLEAR
-62 YPQQAS
+62 YPEQAS
-68 KVDLQR
+68 KVDLKR
-74 VMGAA
+74 VMGVA

-90 FLTDASNW
+90 FLTDTSNW
-98 VPASVFRELIKAC
+98 VPVSVFRELIKAC

-158 DWASA
+158 NWASA

-201 VHGNLEGIA
+201 VQGNLEGTA
-210 KLDPSVETVACEE
+210 KLDPSVETATCEE
-223 VYSQLRLETLVN
+223 AYSQLRLETLVN
-235 EFGDAYVMT
+235 EFGDAYDMT
-244 TKNGQITV
+244 TKNDRFTV
-252 TRRSTDEIV
+252 ARRSTGDVV
-261 IKGQSIR
+261 ITGRTIR
-268 LVQTPIQ
+268 LVHTLIPI
-275 IKADRIPASH
+275 KTDRIPAPH

-294 LEQGDCLSIWT
+294 LEGQDHLSVWT
-305 AEEPARRSKTSIPN
+305 AEEPARSYKTHLPK
-319 QDNHST
+319 QDDHCT
-325 AIRIEHGGTLWAGP
+325 AIRIERGGTLSTGS
-339 LSTTIKTGS
+339 LSTTIKAGS

-359 SWTNRPPHA
+359 RWTNRHPRT
-368 NDVTTAGRSQF
+368 NDAATAGRSQF
-379 LTDRRGFAYQLF
+379 LTDRRAFAHQLF
-391 TQLKNLQATHRHMLT
+391 THLKNLQTTHRHMLT

-411 VELAQENIQLK
+411 VELIQENIQLK

-429 ETGGIIGKSAP
+429 ETGGIIGKSA
-440 LLDVLSLI
+440 LLVDLLSLI

-508 GSFTGAIAQ
+508 GSFTGAVAQ
-517 KKGKFELADG
+517 KKGKFELAEG

-533 EIGDISPAV
+533 EIGDISPSV
-542 QVKLLRVLQEREFQ
+542 QVRLLRVLQEREFQ
-556 RVGGASDLKAN
+556 RVGGTNDLTAN
-567 VRLIA
+567 IRLIA
-572 ATNRDLIAMMEQKQF
+572 ATNRDLLAMMEQNQF
-587 RQDLFYRLNVIQLY
+587 RKDLFYRLNVIQLY
-601 VPALRERAED
+601 VPALRERPED
-611 IPDLANHFTQRFA
+611 IAELARHFVQRFA
-624 EKTGKSVAGLT
+624 EKIRKSIAGLT
-635 PDALQLCLSYKWP
+635 PDALQLCLIYKWP

-662 TLLPE
+662 TLAPE

-672 TSDLLPN
+672 TPDLLPN
-679 NLRATTESAPSLD
+679 NLRSTTESAPSLD
-692 IAELIERIEWSALL
+692 LAELIDRIEWGALL

-720 HVEWSVTRRAVA
+720 HVEWSITRRAVV

-742 KVLGRTYRWLR
+742 KILGRTYRWLR
-753 KLETEM
+753 KLEAEM
-759 THRESP
+759 THREFP
-765 PSNLD
+765 PSNPGPHS

>member
-1 MALPHGFLPN
+1 
-11 PVPCHL
+11 
-17 FIPFPLCY
+17 
-25 DSVHD
+25 
-30 SGAFTGLRSA
+30 

-47 TCLQSGILIHHLEVR
+47 TCLQSGILIHHLEAR
-62 YPQQAS
+62 YPEQAS
-68 KVDLQR
+68 KVDLKR
-74 VMGAA
+74 VMGVA

-90 FLTDASNW
+90 FLTDTSNW
-98 VPASVFRELIKAC
+98 VPLSVFRELIKAC

-158 DWASA
+158 NWASA

-170 QSFVCPDET
+170 QSFVCPDEA
-179 QTLHILS
+179 QTLHVLS
-186 RNLPPVDPG
+186 RYLPPVDPG

-201 VHGNLEGIA
+201 VQGNLEGTAI
-210 KLDPSVETVACEE
+210 LDPSVETAISEE
-223 VYSQLRLETLVN
+223 TYSQLRLETLVN
-235 EFGDAYVMT
+235 EFGDAYDMT
-244 TKNGQITV
+244 TKNERFTV
-252 TRRSTDEIV
+252 ARRSTGEVV
-261 IKGQSIR
+261 ITGRTIR
-268 LVQTPIQ
+268 LVQTLIP
-275 IKADRIPASH
+275 IKADRIPAPH

-294 LEQGDCLSIWT
+294 HEQQDHLSVWT
-305 AEEPARRSKTSIPN
+305 AEEPIQRSKTHFPK
-319 QDNHST
+319 QDDHCT
-325 AIRIEHGGTLWAGP
+325 AIRIERGGTLSAGS
-339 LSTTIKTGS
+339 LSTTIKAGS

-359 SWTNRPPHA
+359 RWTNRIPLA
-368 NDVTTAGRSQF
+368 NNAAAAAGRSQF
-379 LTDRRGFAYQLF
+379 LTDRRAFAYQLF
-391 TQLKNLQATHRHMLT
+391 THLKNLQSTHRHMLT

-440 LLDVLSLI
+440 LQDLLSLI
-448 RTIAP
+448 RTLAP

-517 KKGKFELADG
+517 KKGKFELAEG

-556 RVGGASDLKAN
+556 RVGGTSDLKAN
-567 VRLIA
+567 IRLIA
-572 ATNRDLIAMMEQKQF
+572 ATNRDLLTMMEQNQF

-601 VPALRERAED
+601 VPALRERPED
-611 IPDLANHFTQRFA
+611 IAELAQHFVQRFA
-624 EKTGKSVAGLT
+624 EKTGKSTAALT

-662 TLLPE
+662 TLAPE
-667 GKKWI
+667 GRKSI
-672 TSDLLPN
+672 TPDLLPN
-679 NLRATTESAPSLD
+679 ILRSTTDSAPSVD
-692 IAELIERIEWSALL
+692 IAELVDRIEWGALL

-720 HVEWSVTRRAVA
+720 HVEWSITRRAVV

-753 KLETEM
+753 KLESEM
-759 THRESP
+759 TEPQSP
-765 PSNLD
+765 GHNPSDKS

>member
-1 MALPHGFLPN
+1 M
-11 PVPCHL
+11 
-17 FIPFPLCY
+17 
-25 DSVHD
+25 S
-30 SGAFTGLRSA
+30 
-40 MTIQPWI
+40 IQPWI
-47 TCLQSGILIHHLEVR
+47 TCLQSGILIRHLEVR
-62 YPQQAS
+62 YPEQAS
-68 KVDLQR
+68 KVDLHR
-74 VMGAA
+74 VMRAA

-90 FLTDASNW
+90 FLTDTSNW
-98 VPASVFRELIKAC
+98 VPHSVFRELIKAC
-111 ELASGEKDFTYLAAL
+111 ELASGEKDFTYQAAL

-186 RNLPPVDPG
+186 RNLAPVDPG
-195 LGNMRL
+195 LGNIRL
-201 VHGNLEGIA
+201 VQGNLEGIA
-210 KLDPSVETVACEE
+210 KLDPSVETAACEE
-223 VYSQLRLETLVN
+223 AYSQLRLETLVN

-244 TKNGQITV
+244 TKNDRFTV
-252 TRRSTDEIV
+252 ARRSTGEVV
-261 IKGQSIR
+261 ITGRTIR
-268 LVQTPIQ
+268 LVHTLIP
-275 IKADRIPASH
+275 IKADPIPAPR

-294 LEQGDCLSIWT
+294 LEQQDHLSVWT
-305 AEEPARRSKTSIPN
+305 AEEPVRGSKTHLPK
-319 QDNHST
+319 QDDHCT
-325 AIRIEHGGTLWAGP
+325 AIRIERGGTLSAGS
-339 LSTTIKTGS
+339 LSTTIKAGS

-359 SWTNRPPHA
+359 RWTNRPPDSSNA
-368 NDVTTAGRSQF
+368 AAAGRSQF
-379 LTDRRGFAYQLF
+379 LTDRRAFAHQLF
-391 TQLKNLQATHRHMLT
+391 IHLKNLQATHRHMLT
-406 MFLRN
+406 MFLHN

-429 ETGGIIGKSAP
+429 ETGGIIGKSAL
-440 LLDVLSLI
+440 LLDLLSLI

-517 KKGKFELADG
+517 KKGKFELAEG

-556 RVGGASDLKAN
+556 RVGGTSDLKAN
-567 VRLIA
+567 IRLIA
-572 ATNRDLIAMMEQKQF
+572 ASNRDLLAMMEQNQF

-601 VPALRERAED
+601 VPALRERPED
-611 IPDLANHFTQRFA
+611 IAELAQHFVQRFA
-624 EKTGKSVAGLT
+624 EKTGKSIAGLT
-635 PDALQLCLSYKWP
+635 PDALQLCLAYKWP

-662 TLLPE
+662 TLAPE

-672 TSDLLPN
+672 SPDLLPN
-679 NLRATTESAPSLD
+679 NLRSTTDSAPSVD
-692 IAELIERIEWSALL
+692 IAELIDHIEWGALL
-706 KTLEKSGSLTELLN
+706 KTVEKSGSLTELLN
-720 HVEWSVTRRAVA
+720 RVEWSITRRAVA

-742 KVLGRTYRWLR
+742 KILGRTYRWLR
-753 KLETEM
+753 KLESEM
-759 THRESP
+759 TGPQSP
-765 PSNLD
+765 GHNPSDKS